1 MNRLPAFAV
10 ARPTVVIAFVS
21 MFVCWGVFSAL
32 TMPRREDPEFTLKIC
47 VVATRWPGASAEK
60 MEELV
65 TDPLEE
71 AIDGMEEVRLIR
83 STSSSEQSIIFVE
96 LEEWLPGAKIDDSWD
111 RVRARVQNVQM
122 PDPAIVP
129 FVNDEFADTSVILF
143 AVHQQPTDG
152 NDRVDPVYAYS
163 DRELDVY
170 SERIRDALRL
180 LPGVA
185 KVERHGVKEEAI
197 YVETDERIW
206 SQLELTTDQIAA
218 LAQSQNIVQPGGT
231 IDAGDGRFFVKPGGE
246 VSAVEEIDR
255 LVVSAVP
262 SKGGLN
268 PIHLEDMG
276 LRVRRGYVDPPT
288 RICRYGDPQQE
299 ASANVVAVQMKSGA
313 NIIDICTSTKNR
325 IAELKN
331 NGGLPPDLAVSIISD
346 QSDSVNQ
353 RLREVVVNIISA
365 IVIVVFV
372 VYLVVGFRT
381 AAVMAAN
388 IPFVVLSSL
397 AIVTLFGVQLEQMS
411 LASMIIA
418 LGLLV
423 DNAVQI
429 CDQARTNQIEGMT
442 PKDAAVSGAQTLG
455 SSMLNGTLTTIAAF
469 VPMLIAMDGVNRE
482 FIYSLPTTLS
492 VMLAVSWLLAMTFC
506 VILAAW
512 FIRPPK
518 DPAKPTAPL
527 PWLMSKLSSSDAT
540 RNEKRRGWRKRL
552 RLQWLLGK
560 PKSEPVLSGG
570 QLEPPGSA
578 NGNQPD
584 GGSGQP
590 RSRGVFFRL
599 YGTVLEWALKHRLIT
614 LASAFGVLALTT
626 QLPVSAEFFPLTER
640 NQFAVEVWLPES
652 SSIED
657 TDRIARQVETMI
669 RRCSSFPGEN
679 GESKERLE
687 NMRTIVGG
695 GGARWY
701 LSWEP
706 ESPKPNFAEILIHT
720 TDGKVTHEFAEELRR
735 VIAYGDEQLGLQ
747 PIVGARVIPIE
758 LFLGPPADPVV
769 LRVVGNGFAD
779 MTTLRTTANRVKEMV
794 DSVPE
799 TLSVSDSWGV
809 DSQQLLVD
817 VKSDRANLARV
828 RNAEIATTLDTYFSG
843 RLLTYFREG
852 EHQIPVYFRLEP
864 ESRSLSAIENAHV
877 ETRHGKL
884 PLASIARVVP
894 QWRPALIDRRDGNR
908 TIEVRSQV
916 RFGASGNDI
925 TSAVFDSPEMQ
936 ALKAELP
943 DGFKVEVGG
952 SLEESQKAQGKMLK
966 SFGMSFVAIIILL
979 IVQFNSLFRTSI
991 IIATLPLAVAG
1002 ALLGLWL
1009 THSPFGFMPQLG
1021 MLALFG
1027 IVLNAAILF
1036 VEFADMSVA
1045 KSENEDHNSYDDF
1058 GQTDGEN
1065 AVDRNER
1072 FQSAIVAAGQQ
1083 RLMAIFLTT
1092 ATTVGGLIPLAL
1104 AGGPLW
1110 EGMAWLLVSGLSFAT
1125 VLTLIVVPVLYSLKT
1140 PS

>member
-1 MNRLPAFAV
+1 MNRLPEFAV
-10 ARPTVVIAFVS
+10 ARPTVVIAFVLI
-21 MFVCWGVFSAL
+21 FVCWGILSAF

-96 LEEWLPGAKIDDSWD
+96 LEEWLPGAKIDDAWD
-111 RVRARVQNVQM
+111 RVRARVENVPM

-143 AVHQQPTDG
+143 AVHQQPTGD
-152 NDRVDPVYAYS
+152 NESVDPKFAYS
-163 DRELDVY
+163 ERELDIY

-197 YVETDERIW
+197 YVETDERNW
-206 SQLELTTDQIAA
+206 SQLDLTTGDIAA
-218 LAQSQNIVQPGGT
+218 LAQSQNIVEPGGR
-231 IDAGDGRFFVKPGGE
+231 IDAGDGRFFVKPSGE
-246 VSAVEEIDR
+246 VNAVEEIDR
-255 LVVSAVP
+255 LVVSSVP
-262 SKGGLN
+262 SKSGFN

-276 LRVRRGYVDPPT
+276 LRVRRGYIDPPT
-288 RICRYGDPQQE
+288 TICRYGDMKRE
-299 ASANVVAVQMKSGA
+299 AAANVVAVQMKSGG
-313 NIIDICTSTKNR
+313 NIIDICTLSKNR
-325 IAELKN
+325 ITELKS
-331 NGGLPPDLAVSIISD
+331 NGSLPPDLNVSIISD
-346 QSDSVNQ
+346 QSDSVNE
-353 RLREVVVNIISA
+353 RLRDVVINIISA
-365 IVIVVFV
+365 IVIVVVF
-372 VYLVVGFRT
+372 VYLFVGFRT

-388 IPFVVLSSL
+388 IPFVVLASL

-411 LASMIIA
+411 LASMIIS

-429 CDQARTNQIEGMT
+429 CDQARTNQIAGMNA
-442 PKDAAVSGAQTLG
+442 KEAAVTGAQTLG

-469 VPMLIAMDGVNRE
+469 IPMLIAMDGVNRE
-482 FIYSLPTTLS
+482 FIYSLPITLS
-492 VMLAVSWLLAMTFC
+492 VMLAVSWVLAMTFC

-518 DPAKPTAPL
+518 DPSQPTAPL
-527 PWLMSKLSSSDAT
+527 PWLVKKLSSLSGSQTGARSGWLKRLKLDWLLDAT
-540 RNEKRRGWRKRL
+540 NDAESS
-552 RLQWLLGK
+552 
-560 PKSEPVLSGG
+560 PETTAP
-570 QLEPPGSA
+570 A
-578 NGNQPD
+578 
-584 GGSGQP
+584 
-590 RSRGVFFRL
+590 SRGFFFRL
-599 YGTVLEWALKHRLIT
+599 YGAALHWALRHRLVT
-614 LASAFGVLALTT
+614 LAGAFAVLILTT
-626 QLPVSAEFFPLTER
+626 QLPISAEFFPLTQR

-652 SSIED
+652 SSIEQ
-657 TDRIARQVETMI
+657 TNEVTRKVETMI
-669 RRCSSFPGEN
+669 RRCSPYIDETGATH
-679 GESKERLE
+679 ERLH

-706 ESPKPNFAEILIHT
+706 EAPKPNFAEILIHT
-720 TDGKVTHEFAEELRR
+720 TDGKLTHEFAEELRR
-735 VIAYGDEQLGLQ
+735 VIAHGDEKLGLE
-747 PIVGARVIPIE
+747 PIVGARVVPIE
-758 LFLGPPADPVV
+758 LLLGPPADPVV
-769 LRVVGNGFAD
+769 LRVVGSGFAD
-779 MTTLRTTANRVKEMV
+779 MSKLRTTANRVKQMV

-799 TLSVSDSWGV
+799 TTSVSDSWGV
-809 DSQQLLVD
+809 ESQQLFID
-817 VKSDRANLARV
+817 VESDRANLARV

-852 EHQIPVYFRLEP
+852 EHQIPVYFRLAP
-864 ESRSLSAIENAHV
+864 ESRSLSAIENAHM
-877 ETRHGKL
+877 ETSYGKL
-884 PLASIARVVP
+884 PLASVARVIP

-916 RFGASGNDI
+916 IAGASGNDI
-925 TSAVFDSPEMQ
+925 TSAVFKSPDMK
-936 ALKAELP
+936 ALKDELP
-943 DGFKVEVGG
+943 DGFKIEVGG

-966 SFGMSFVAIIILL
+966 SFGMSFVAIIVLL
-979 IVQFNSLFRTSI
+979 IVQFNSVFRTSI
-991 IIATLPLAVAG
+991 IIATLPLAIAG
-1002 ALLGLWL
+1002 ALIGLWL
-1009 THSPFGFMPQLG
+1009 TDSPFGFMPQLG
-1021 MLALFG
+1021 LLALFG

-1045 KSENEDHNSYDDF
+1045 ES
-1058 GQTDGEN
+1058 N
-1065 AVDRNER
+1065 ADNNGSGDESAATKRER
-1072 FQSAIVAAGQQ
+1072 FHSAIVSAGQQ

-1125 VLTLIVVPVLYSLKT
+1125 LLTLFVVPVLYSLQKAK
-1140 PS
+1140 

>member
-1 MNRLPAFAV
+1 MNRLPSFAV
-10 ARPTVVIAFVS
+10 ARPTIVIAFVLI
-21 MFVCWGVFSAL
+21 FVCWGIVSAL

-47 VVATRWPGASAEK
+47 VVTARWPGASAEK

-83 STSSSEQSIIFVE
+83 STSSSEQSVIFVE
-96 LEEWLPGAKIDDSWD
+96 LEEWLPGAKIDDAWD

-143 AVHQQPTDG
+143 AVHQQPVYG
-152 NDRVDPVYAYS
+152 NEIVDPVYAYS

-180 LPGVA
+180 LSGVA

-197 YVETDERIW
+197 YVETDEQNW
-206 SQLELTTDQIAA
+206 SQLDLTTDQIAA
-218 LAQSQNIVQPGGT
+218 LAQSQNIVEPGGR
-231 IDAGDGRFFVKPGGE
+231 IDAEDGRFFVKPGGE
-246 VSAVEEIDR
+246 VNAVEEIDR

-262 SKGGLN
+262 SKGGVN

-288 RICRYGDPQQE
+288 RICRYGDTQQE

-313 NIIDICTSTKNR
+313 NIIDICTSTKKR

-331 NGGLPPDLAVSIISD
+331 SGSLPPDLAVSIISD
-346 QSDSVNQ
+346 QSDSVNR

-365 IVIVVFV
+365 IVIVVVV

-397 AIVTLFGVQLEQMS
+397 AIVTLLGVQLEQMS
-411 LASMIIA
+411 LASMIIS

-429 CDQARTNQIEGMT
+429 CDQARTNQITGMN
-442 PKDAAVSGAQTLG
+442 PKEAAVSGAQTLG

-469 VPMLIAMDGVNRE
+469 LPMLIAMDGVNRE

-518 DPAKPTAPL
+518 DPSKPSAPL
-527 PWLMSKLSSSDAT
+527 PWFVAKLSSFGSN
-540 RNEKRRGWRKRL
+540 RNGIRRGLRSRL
-552 RLQWLLGK
+552 RLEWLLGRFK
-560 PKSEPVLSGG
+560 QPFAEP
-570 QLEPPGSA
+570 ET
-578 NGNQPD
+578 NQRESH
-584 GGSGQP
+584 GI
-590 RSRGVFFRL
+590 FFRL
-599 YGTVLEWALKHRLIT
+599 YGVVLRWTLRHRFIT
-614 LASAFGVLALTT
+614 LAAAFAALILTT
-626 QLPVSAEFFPLTER
+626 QLPISAEFFPLTQR
-640 NQFAVEVWLPES
+640 NQFAVEIWLPES
-652 SSIED
+652 SSIEQ

-669 RRCSSFPGEN
+669 QRCSAFTDETGQTR
-679 GESKERLE
+679 ERLL
-687 NMRTIVGG
+687 NMRTMVGG

-706 ESPKPNFAEILIHT
+706 EAPKPNFAEILIHT
-720 TDGKVTHEFAEELRR
+720 TDGRLTHEFAEELRR
-735 VIAYGDEQLGLQ
+735 VIAHGDEQLDLQ

-769 LRVVGNGFAD
+769 LRVVGSGFAD
-779 MTTLRTTANRVKEMV
+779 MSKLRKTAQRVKKMV

-799 TLSVSDSWGV
+799 TISVSDSWGV

-817 VKSDRANLARV
+817 VESDRANLARV

-877 ETRHGKL
+877 ETRYGKL
-884 PLASIARVVP
+884 PLASVARVIP

-916 RFGASGNDI
+916 KFGASGNDI
-925 TSAVFDSPEMQ
+925 TSAVFRSPEMET
-936 ALKAELP
+936 LKAELP

-966 SFGMSFVAIIILL
+966 SFGMSFIAIIILL
-979 IVQFNSLFRTSI
+979 IVQFNSVFRTSI
-991 IIATLPLAVAG
+991 IVATLPLAIAG

-1009 THSPFGFMPQLG
+1009 TDSPFGFMPQLG
-1021 MLALFG
+1021 LLALFG

-1036 VEFADMSVA
+1036 VEFADTSVA
-1045 KSENEDHNSYDDF
+1045 QSKNRKDHLGDN
-1058 GQTDGEN
+1058 TATEN
-1065 AVDRNER
+1065 AEAKKER
-1072 FQSAIVAAGQQ
+1072 FHSAIVAAGQQ

-1125 VLTLIVVPVLYSLKT
+1125 LLTLIVIPVLYSLKRV
-1140 PS
+1140 

>member
-10 ARPTVVIAFVS
+10 ARPTVVIAFVFI
-21 MFVCWGVFSAL
+21 FVCWGIISAF

-47 VVATRWPGASAEK
+47 VVAARWPGASAEK

-83 STSSSEQSIIFVE
+83 STSSSEQSVIFVE
-96 LEEWLPGAKIDDSWD
+96 LEEWLPGAKIDDAWD

-122 PDPAIVP
+122 PDPAVVP
-129 FVNDEFADTSVILF
+129 LVNDEFADTSVILF
-143 AVHQQPTDG
+143 AVHQQPIG
-152 NDRVDPVYAYS
+152 ENEIVDPVYAYS

-170 SERIRDALRL
+170 SEQIRDALRL

-197 YVETDERIW
+197 YVETDERNW
-206 SQLELTTDQIAA
+206 SQLDLTIDQIAA
-218 LAQSQNIVQPGGT
+218 LAQSQNIVEPGGR
-231 IDAGDGRFFVKPGGE
+231 IDAGDSRYFVKPGGE
-246 VSAVEEIDR
+246 VNAVEEIDR

-262 SKGGLN
+262 SKGGVN

-288 RICRYGDPQQE
+288 RICRYGDTQQE

-313 NIIDICTSTKNR
+313 NIVDICTSSKNR

-331 NGGLPPDLAVSIISD
+331 NGSLPPDLAVSIISD

-353 RLREVVVNIISA
+353 RLREVVINIVSA
-365 IVIVVFV
+365 IVIVVVV

-411 LASMIIA
+411 LASMIIS

-429 CDQARTNQIEGMT
+429 CDQARTNQIAGMN
-442 PKDAAVSGAQTLG
+442 PREAAVSGAQTLG

-518 DPAKPTAPL
+518 DLSKPTAPL
-527 PWLMSKLSSSDAT
+527 PWLMTRLGSFGFNPDSSQNGT
-540 RNEKRRGWRKRL
+540 RRGLRKRL
-552 RLQWLLGK
+552 KLEWLLV
-560 PKSEPVLSGG
+560 KSNVTAASTESNE
-570 QLEPPGSA
+570 LE
-578 NGNQPD
+578 
-584 GGSGQP
+584 
-590 RSRGVFFRL
+590 SRGIFFRL
-599 YGTVLEWALKHRLIT
+599 YGAALRWALNHRIIT
-614 LASAFGVLALTT
+614 LAAAFGVLMLTT

-652 SSIED
+652 SSIDE
-657 TDRIARQVETMI
+657 TNRISRQVETMI
-669 RRCSSFPGEN
+669 RRCSTFTDETGET
-679 GESKERLE
+679 KERLL

-720 TDGKVTHEFAEELRR
+720 TDGRLTHEFAEELRR
-735 VIAYGDEQLGLQ
+735 VITHGDEQLGLQ

-769 LRVVGNGFAD
+769 LRVSGSGFAD
-779 MTTLRTTANRVKEMV
+779 MTKLRTTANRVKKMV

-799 TLSVSDSWGV
+799 TTSVSDSWGV
-809 DSQQLLVD
+809 DSQQLYVD
-817 VKSDRANLARV
+817 VESDRANLARV
-828 RNAEIATTLDTYFSG
+828 RNAEIASD
-843 RLLTYFREG
+843 
-852 EHQIPVYFRLEP
+852 
-864 ESRSLSAIENAHV
+864 
-877 ETRHGKL
+877 
-884 PLASIARVVP
+884 
-894 QWRPALIDRRDGNR
+894 
-908 TIEVRSQV
+908 
-916 RFGASGNDI
+916 FGH
-925 TSAVFDSPEMQ
+925 
-936 ALKAELP
+936 L
-943 DGFKVEVGG
+943 
-952 SLEESQKAQGKMLK
+952 
-966 SFGMSFVAIIILL
+966 
-979 IVQFNSLFRTSI
+979 LFRSAADLLSRRRTSDSS
-991 IIATLPLAVAG
+991 
-1002 ALLGLWL
+1002 LLS
-1009 THSPFGFMPQLG
+1009 TR
-1021 MLALFG
+1021 
-1027 IVLNAAILF
+1027 
-1036 VEFADMSVA
+1036 
-1045 KSENEDHNSYDDF
+1045 
-1058 GQTDGEN
+1058 T
-1065 AVDRNER
+1065 
-1072 FQSAIVAAGQQ
+1072 
-1083 RLMAIFLTT
+1083 
-1092 ATTVGGLIPLAL
+1092 
-1104 AGGPLW
+1104 
-1110 EGMAWLLVSGLSFAT
+1110 
-1125 VLTLIVVPVLYSLKT
+1125 
-1140 PS
+1140 

>member
-10 ARPTVVIAFVS
+10 ARPTVVISFVLI
-21 MFVCWGVFSAL
+21 FVCWGIFSAL

-47 VVATRWPGASAEK
+47 VVATRWSGASAEK

-96 LEEWLPGAKIDDSWD
+96 LEEWLPGAKIDDAWD
-111 RVRARVQNVQM
+111 RIRARVKNVQM
-122 PDPAIVP
+122 PDASVVP

-143 AVHQQPTDG
+143 AVHQQPVSG
-152 NDRVDPVYAYS
+152 NAVVDPVYAYS
-163 DRELDVY
+163 DRELDIY
-170 SERIRDALRL
+170 SEQIRDALRL

-197 YVETDERIW
+197 YVETDERNW
-206 SQLELTTDQIAA
+206 SQLDLTIDQIAA
-218 LAQSQNIVQPGGT
+218 LAQSQNIVQPGGR
-231 IDAGDGRFFVKPGGE
+231 IDAGDSRYFVKPGGE
-246 VSAVEEIDR
+246 VNAVAEIDR

-262 SKGGLN
+262 SKGGVN

-288 RICRYGDPQQE
+288 RICRYGDTEKE
-299 ASANVVAVQMKSGA
+299 AAANVVAVQMKSGA
-313 NIIDICTSTKNR
+313 NIIDICTSTKKR

-331 NGGLPPDLAVSIISD
+331 SGLLPPDLAVSIISD

-365 IVIVVFV
+365 IVIVVVV

-388 IPFVVLSSL
+388 IPFVVLSCL

-411 LASMIIA
+411 LASMIIS

-429 CDQARTNQIEGMT
+429 CDQARTNQIAGMN

-469 VPMLIAMDGVNRE
+469 IPMLIAMDGVNRE

-518 DPAKPTAPL
+518 DPSKPTAPL
-527 PWLMSKLSSSDAT
+527 PWLMSKFGSIGKSSNPSQ
-540 RNEKRRGWRKRL
+540 RGIRQSWRKRF
-552 RLQWLLGK
+552 RLEWLLGK
-560 PKSEPVLSGG
+560 SKTNDGEVSAMLSDSDVDS
-570 QLEPPGSA
+570 LEA
-578 NGNQPD
+578 
-584 GGSGQP
+584 
-590 RSRGVFFRL
+590 RGIFFRL
-599 YGTVLEWALKHRLIT
+599 YGSALRWALRHRFIT
-614 LASAFGVLALTT
+614 LAAAFGVLIMTT

-652 SSIED
+652 SSIEE
-657 TDRIARQVETMI
+657 TDRITRQVESMI
-669 RRCSSFPGEN
+669 RSCSPYVDETGQA
-679 GESKERLE
+679 KERLL
-687 NMRTIVGG
+687 NMRTMVGG

-706 ESPKPNFAEILIHT
+706 EAPKPNFAEILIHT
-720 TDGKVTHEFAEELRR
+720 TDGRLTHEFAEELRR
-735 VIAYGDEQLGLQ
+735 VITHGDEQLGLQ

-769 LRVVGNGFAD
+769 LRVTGSGFAD
-779 MTTLRTTANRVKEMV
+779 MSKLRTTANRVKEMV
-794 DSVPE
+794 NSVPD
-799 TLSVSDSWGV
+799 TISVSDSWGV
-809 DSQQLLVD
+809 ESQQLFVNIE
-817 VKSDRANLARV
+817 SDRANLARV
-828 RNAEIATTLDTYFSG
+828 RNAEIASTLDTYFSG

-864 ESRSLSAIENAHV
+864 ESRSLAAIETAHV
-877 ETRHGKL
+877 ETRYGKL
-884 PLASIARVVP
+884 PLASIARVIP
-894 QWRPALIDRRDGNR
+894 QWRPALIDRRNGNR

-916 RFGASGNDI
+916 KFGASGNDI
-925 TSAVFDSPEMQ
+925 TSAVFSSPEMEK
-936 ALKAELP
+936 LKSELP
-943 DGFKVEVGG
+943 DGYRVEVGG

-966 SFGMSFVAIIILL
+966 SFGMSFVAIIVLL
-979 IVQFNSLFRTSI
+979 IVQFNSVFRTSI
-991 IIATLPLAVAG
+991 IVATLPLAVAG

-1009 THSPFGFMPQLG
+1009 TNSPFGFMPQLG
-1021 MLALFG
+1021 LLALFG

-1045 KSENEDHNSYDDF
+1045 QLRENEDNSND
-1058 GQTDGEN
+1058 
-1065 AVDRNER
+1065 AER
-1072 FQSAIVAAGQQ
+1072 THAHSAASEKEKFHSAIVVAGQQ

-1110 EGMAWLLVSGLSFAT
+1110 VGMAWLLVAGLSFAT
-1125 VLTLIVVPVLYSLKT
+1125 ILTLFVIPVLYSLKR
-1140 PS
+1140 P

>member
-10 ARPTVVIAFVS
+10 ARPTVVIAFVFI
-21 MFVCWGVFSAL
+21 FVGWGIYSAL

-47 VVATRWPGASAEK
+47 VVTSRWPGASAEK

-83 STSSSEQSIIFVE
+83 STSSSENSVIFVE
-96 LEEWLPGAKIDDSWD
+96 LEEWLPEPKINDAWD
-111 RVRARVQNVQM
+111 RVRARVKNVQM
-122 PDPAIVP
+122 PDPAVTPI
-129 FVNDEFADTSVILF
+129 VNDEFADTSVILF

-152 NDRVDPVYAYS
+152 NKTVDPIYAYS
-163 DRELDVY
+163 ERELDIF
-170 SERIRDALRL
+170 SEQIRDALRL

-185 KVERHGVKEEAI
+185 KVERHGVREEAI
-197 YVETDERIW
+197 YVETDERNW
-206 SQLELTTDQIAA
+206 SQLDLTIDQIAA
-218 LAQSQNIVQPGGT
+218 LAQSQNIVQPGGR
-231 IDAGDGRFFVKPGGE
+231 IDAGDSRYFLKPDGE
-246 VSAVEEIDR
+246 VNAVEEIDR
-255 LVVSAVP
+255 LVVSTVP
-262 SKGGLN
+262 SKSGVN

-288 RICRYGDPQQE
+288 RICRYGDTEQE
-299 ASANVVAVQMKSGA
+299 MPANVVAVQMKSGA
-313 NIIDICTSTKNR
+313 NIVDICNSSKNR
-325 IAELKN
+325 ITELKN
-331 NGGLPPDLAVSIISD
+331 SGSLPPDLAVSIISD

-353 RLREVVVNIISA
+353 RLREVVINIISA
-365 IVIVVFV
+365 IMIVVIV

-411 LASMIIA
+411 LASMIIS

-429 CDQARTNQIEGMT
+429 CDQARTNQIAGMN
-442 PKDAAVSGAQTLG
+442 PRDAAVSGAQTLG

-469 VPMLIAMDGVNRE
+469 IPMLIAMDGVNRE

-492 VMLAVSWLLAMTFC
+492 VMLAVSWLIAMTFC

-518 DPAKPTAPL
+518 DLAQPTAPL
-527 PWLMSKLSSSDAT
+527 PWLMAKLSSFASS
-540 RNEKRRGWRKRL
+540 RNLRSRFGLKWLPRK
-552 RLQWLLGK
+552 
-560 PKSEPVLSGG
+560 PEPLPAGTSMSV
-570 QLEPPGSA
+570 E
-578 NGNQPD
+578 
-584 GGSGQP
+584 GGSSLATTTHPLKP
-590 RSRGVFFRL
+590 RGIFFTL
-599 YGTVLEWALKHRLIT
+599 YGAALRWTLKHRFIT
-614 LASAFGVLALTT
+614 LTAAFTALLLTT

-640 NQFAVEVWLPES
+640 NQFAVEIWLPES
-652 SSIED
+652 SSIKE
-657 TDRIARQVETMI
+657 TDRITRQVEEMI
-669 RRCSSFPGEN
+669 RSCSSFTDEQGETQD
-679 GESKERLE
+679 RLH

-720 TDGKVTHEFAEELRR
+720 TDGKLTHEFAEELRR
-735 VIAYGDEQLGLQ
+735 VINHGDPNRGLQ
-747 PIVGARVIPIE
+747 PIVGARVVPIE

-769 LRVVGNGFAD
+769 LRVTGSGFAD
-779 MTTLRTTANRVKEMV
+779 MAQLRTTANQVKKMV

-799 TLSVSDSWGV
+799 TISVSDSWGV
-809 DSQQLLVD
+809 ESPQLFVD
-817 VKSDRANLARV
+817 VESDRANLARV
-828 RNAEIATTLDTYFSG
+828 RNAEIASTLDTYFSG

-877 ETRHGKL
+877 ETRYGKL
-884 PLASIARVVP
+884 PLASIARIVP

-916 RFGASGNDI
+916 KSGASGNDI
-925 TSAVFDSPEMQ
+925 SSAVFNSPEMNQ
-936 ALKAELP
+936 LRAELP

-966 SFGMSFVAIIILL
+966 SFGISFIAIVILL
-979 IVQFNSLFRTSI
+979 IVQFNNIFRTSI
-991 IIATLPLAVAG
+991 IIATLPLAIAG
-1002 ALLGLWL
+1002 ALIGLWL
-1009 THSPFGFMPQLG
+1009 TNSPFGFMPQLG
-1021 MLALFG
+1021 LLALFG

-1045 KSENEDHNSYDDF
+1045 APDPNDDAS
-1058 GQTDGEN
+1058 GERK
-1065 AVDRNER
+1065 AEEAITETER
-1072 FQSAIVAAGQQ
+1072 FHSAIVAAGQQ

-1125 VLTLIVVPVLYSLKT
+1125 ILTLFVVPVLYSLKKT
-1140 PS
+1140 GMK

>member
-1 MNRLPAFAV
+1 MNRLPVFAV
-10 ARPTVVIAFVS
+10 ARPTVVIAFVLI
-21 MFVCWGVFSAL
+21 FVGWGIFSAF

-47 VVATRWPGASAEK
+47 VVSTRWPGASAEK
-60 MEELV
+60 VEELV

-83 STSSSEQSIIFVE
+83 STSSSEQSVIFVE
-96 LEEWLPGAKIDDSWD
+96 LEEWLPGAKIDDAWG

-122 PDPAIVP
+122 PDPGVVP

-143 AVHQQPTDG
+143 AVHQRPLDAKET
-152 NDRVDPVYAYS
+152 VDPRFAYS
-163 DRELDVY
+163 DRELDIY

-197 YVETDERIW
+197 YIETDERNW
-206 SQLELTTDQIAA
+206 SQLELTTDQIAI
-218 LAQSQNIVQPGGT
+218 LAQSQNIVEPGGR
-231 IDAGDGRFFVKPGGE
+231 IDADDGRFFVKPEGE
-246 VSAVEEIDR
+246 VNAVAEISR

-262 SKGGLN
+262 SRSGVS
-268 PIHLEDMG
+268 PIHLEDTG
-276 LRVRRGYVDPPT
+276 LSVRRGYVDPPT
-288 RICRYGDPQQE
+288 RICRYGDTTLE

-313 NIIDICTSTKNR
+313 NIIDICTSAKNR
-325 IAELKN
+325 ILELRN
-331 NGGLPPDLAVSIISD
+331 SGVLPPDLAVPIISD

-353 RLREVVVNIISA
+353 RLREVVINIISA
-365 IVIVVFV
+365 IVIVVVV

-411 LASMIIA
+411 LASMIIS

-429 CDQARTNQIEGMT
+429 CDQTRTNQIAGMN
-442 PKDAAVSGAQTLG
+442 PKEAAVSGAQTLG

-492 VMLAVSWLLAMTFC
+492 VMLAVSWVLAMTFC
-506 VILAAW
+506 VILASW
-512 FIRPPK
+512 FIRPPV
-518 DPAKPTAPL
+518 DPSKPSAPL
-527 PWLMSKLSSSDAT
+527 PWLMAKLSYIIAHGDET
-540 RNEKRRGWRKRL
+540 RGVRKRL
-552 RLQWLLGK
+552 RWLVGR
-560 PKSEPVLSGG
+560 SSQSGAAG
-570 QLEPPGSA
+570 VDNSRNEL
-578 NGNQPD
+578 D
-584 GGSGQP
+584 
-590 RSRGVFFRL
+590 SRGIFFRL
-599 YGTVLEWALKHRLIT
+599 YGAVLRMALKHRFVT
-614 LASAFGVLALTT
+614 LAGAFAALVLTT
-626 QLPVSAEFFPLTER
+626 QLPISAEFFPLTER

-652 SSIED
+652 SSISQ
-657 TDRIARQVETMI
+657 TDEIARQVEEMI
-669 RRCSSFPGEN
+669 RRCSAFTDDSGQRQ
-679 GESKERLE
+679 ERLL
-687 NMRTIVGG
+687 NMRTMVGG

-706 ESPKPNFAEILIHT
+706 EAPKPNFAEILIHT
-720 TDGKVTHEFAEELRR
+720 TDGRLTHEFAEVLRR
-735 VIAYGDEQLGLQ
+735 VIAHGDENLGLQ
-747 PIVGARVIPIE
+747 PIVGARVVPIE

-769 LRVVGNGFAD
+769 LRVVGDGFAY
-779 MTTLRTTANRVKEMV
+779 MGQLRTVANHVKDMV

-799 TLSVSDSWGV
+799 TTSVSDSWGV
-809 DSQQLLVD
+809 ESQQLFVD
-817 VKSDRANLARV
+817 VERDRANLARV
-828 RNAEIATTLDTYFSG
+828 RNVEIAATLDTYLSG

-864 ESRSLSAIENAHV
+864 DSRSLSSIESAHV
-877 ETRHGKL
+877 ETRYGKL

-916 RFGASGNDI
+916 KFGASGNDI
-925 TSAVFDSPEMQ
+925 TAHVFNSPEMKM
-936 ALKAELP
+936 LRAELP
-943 DGFKVEVGG
+943 EGFKVEIGG
-952 SLEESQKAQGKMLK
+952 ALEESQKAQVKMLK
-966 SFGMSFVAIIILL
+966 SFGMSFVAIIVLL
-979 IVQFNSLFRTSI
+979 IVQFNSVFRTSI
-991 IIATLPLAVAG
+991 IVATLPLALAG

-1009 THSPFGFMPQLG
+1009 TSSSFGFMPQLG
-1021 MLALFG
+1021 VLALFG

-1036 VEFADMSVA
+1036 VEFADKSVA
-1045 KSENEDHNSYDDF
+1045 QIRNRNSGTTEDVMTKDE
-1058 GQTDGEN
+1058 Q
-1065 AVDRNER
+1065 
-1072 FQSAIVAAGQQ
+1072 FQFAIVAAGQQ

-1125 VLTLIVVPVLYSLKT
+1125 LLTLIVIPVLYSLKKR
-1140 PS
+1140 